1 MASGKTINRN
11 KLNLYLDIALAL
23 AFVVVMEVGFTGQRW
38 HEDLGVAITIAFLVH
53 IALHWRWIV
62 GVSKHIFQRVL
73 HFNEARFKYVLNLLV
88 LVDMV
93 VVIVTGLL
101 ISNTLG
107 FYLPLGFLV
116 YNLLRAIHI
125 ETSRLSL
132 LLIGLHIAVDWRW
145 IAASSRK
152 HLFPF
157 GSSAETTTIPD
168 LGQSN

>member
-1 MASGKTINRN
+1 MTSKRTINRN
-11 KLNLYLDIALAL
+11 KLNLFLDIVLAL

-38 HEDLGVAITIAFLVH
+38 HEYLGVAITIVFLVH

-73 HFNEARFKYVLNLLV
+73 HVNEARFKYLLNLLV
-88 LVDMV
+88 LVDLA

-107 FYLPLGFLV
+107 FYLPLDGRV
-116 YNLLRAIHI
+116 YNQLRDIHI

-132 LLIGLHIAVDWRW
+132 LLIGLHIAVDWKW
-145 IAASSRK
+145 IVASSRK

-157 GSSAETTTIPD
+157 GSSAANTTIPD
-168 LGQSN
+168 LEQSN